1 MNNNKY
7 PSTDIFATILKDNDI
22 TSENHPSNQINGISS
37 KIRAI
42 SIGGG
47 LQQSPYGP
55 CSFAITTK
63 HFRHVIYIRNIF
75 GCKTFYELFYL
86 LKDPY
91 QLSNLW
97 ELQSV
102 NRKKILKN
110 YYKNYLFMKK
120 YSSNYK
126 FFYNKKPINFS
137 KSELSKSS
145 KYWIFKSLL
154 WIIPVRLKVLR
165 SRIKDR
171 FIYLLRS
178 GYHLNR

>member
-1 MNNNKY
+1 M
-7 PSTDIFATILKDNDI
+7 
-22 TSENHPSNQINGISS
+22 SS

-47 LQQSPYGP
+47 LQQSPYRP

-63 HFRHVIYIRNIF
+63 NFRHVIYIRNIF
-75 GCKTFYELFYL
+75 GYKTYFYEIFYL

-97 ELQSV
+97 ELQSES
-102 NRKKILKN
+102 RKNILKN
-110 YYKNYLFMKK
+110 NYKKYLFMKK
-120 YSSNYK
+120 YSSNYE
-126 FFYNKKPINFS
+126 FYYKKQPINFS
-137 KSELSKSS
+137 KSELSESA

-171 FIYLLRS
+171 LIIFLRS
-178 GYHLNR
+178 GYHLIDNFNLFSIKLYLFNKFRLLSLI